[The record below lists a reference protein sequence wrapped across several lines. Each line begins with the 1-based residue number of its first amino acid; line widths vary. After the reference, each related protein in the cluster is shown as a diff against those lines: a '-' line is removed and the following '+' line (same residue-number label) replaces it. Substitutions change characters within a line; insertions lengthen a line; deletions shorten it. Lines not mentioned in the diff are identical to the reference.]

1 MAWKAI
7 GMASLFGLIASNFVD
22 NNNQVKGDA
31 NAQNDVVSK
40 VSQKPD
46 PIIPRRKSQQDPI
59 IPHSRNLQ
67 DPIISRPGSM
77 TDQPKTSLLLASISK
92 SIVSD
97 TAQQEKT
104 IHKDTVNTTP
114 LMYAA
119 AKGDITK
126 MKAYMHMVR
135 KQDSR
140 EMTALMYAAYYGH
153 LEAIKL
159 LVWDEAKMHDKR
171 GKTALMYAAQ
181 QGCIECVSILLPFEK
196 GMVDKDNWNALMYS
210 AMCNDMPCQEL
221 IDAESEYINEDSEYI
236 LKAGLLSKHNK
247 IGHTKIQSADISLI
261 EVNILGITPL
271 MEAATVG
278 DIQGVKAH
286 IKEYRGRK
294 DRYGTTALMYA
305 AIGNHIE
312 CVRLLRTSERREQ
325 DHEGFTAL
333 MRAAIHGNIECIE
346 LLAADEYGILNNIRW
361 SAIAYLI
368 QNNHLEGLQ
377 YLLHLEGSLQ
387 EREDVGYSIIS
398 LLEQSPNP
406 WVQTLLQSY

>member
-7 GMASLFGLIASNFVD
+7 GVASLFGLIASNFVKND
-22 NNNQVKGDA
+22 NKELINNKTHS
-31 NAQNDVVSK
+31 NITSK
-40 VSQKPD
+40 KLD
-46 PIIPRRKSQQDPI
+46 PIIPRSNSLQEPV
-59 IPHSRNLQ
+59 IP
-67 DPIISRPGSM
+67 RPGSM
-77 TDQPKTSLLLASISK
+77 LDQPKTSFLLASISK
-92 SIVSD
+92 SITSD

-119 AKGDITK
+119 AKGEITK

-153 LEAIKL
+153 LEAVQL
-159 LVWDEAKMHDKR
+159 LVWDEAKMRDKR

-181 QGCIECVSILLPFEK
+181 QGFVECVHALLPFEK
-196 GMVDKDNWNALMYS
+196 GMVDRDNWNALMYS
-210 AMCNDMPCQEL
+210 AMCNDMPCQDL
-221 IDAESEYINEDSEYI
+221 IDAESTYINEDSDHI

-247 IGHTKIQSADISLI
+247 IGHNKIQSTNLPLI

-278 DIQGVKAH
+278 DVQGVKAH

-305 AIGNHIE
+305 TIGNHVE

-346 LLAADEYGILNNIRW
+346 LLAADEYGMLNNLRW

-387 EREDVGYSIIS
+387 EREEVGYSIIS

-406 WVQTLLQSY
+406 RVQLLLQSY